1 MKKKKETIKSQ
12 TKKSGNSIIKSKK
25 PGLTQQ
31 EKSKFRSTKTWTNFR
46 TEILTEKDYVCDC
59 CLRKLP
65 SSKLNLHHRDLNSE
79 NYTNISDKTHFSLL
93 CSNCHDTAHSFY
105 SILINKKNKNKNV
118 NIYNLIRTF
127 FIFPEEVINYFKF
140 LENK

>member
-1 MKKKKETIKSQ
+1 MKKKKETSKSQ
-12 TKKSGNSIIKSKK
+12 TKKSGNSTIKSKK

-31 EKSKFRSTKTWTNFR
+31 EKAKFRRSEGWTDFR
-46 TEILTEKDYVCDC
+46 QEILTEKDCICDC

-65 SSKLNLHHRDLNSE
+65 SSKLNLHHKNLDSE
-79 NYTNISDKTHFSLL
+79 QYTNISNKTHFSIL

-105 SILINKKNKNKNV
+105 SILINKKNKNKNR
-118 NIYNLIRTF
+118 NIYELIRNF
-127 FIFPEEVINYFKF
+127 FIIPEEVTNYFKL

>member
-12 TKKSGNSIIKSKK
+12 TKKSGNSTIKSKK

-31 EKSKFRSTKTWTNFR
+31 EKSKFRATKTWTNFR
-46 TEILTEKDYVCDC
+46 QQILTEKDCICDC

-65 SSKLNLHHRDLNSE
+65 SSKLNLHHKDLNSE

-105 SILINKKNKNKNV
+105 SILINKKNKNKSV
-118 NIYNLIRTF
+118 NIFNLIRTF
-127 FIFPEEVINYFKF
+127 FIFPEEVLQYFKL